1 MRDVVRRHAVRAGH
15 RSRTWSEQR
24 THVGALVRAQCSCGI
39 PTKTNASA
47 HTRTC
52 DRPLHYR
59 PILQLEDHRLVT
71 QLHEEASELHCALWL
86 VGKPVD
92 EIC

>member
-1 MRDVVRRHAVRAGH
+1 MRDLVRRHAGRAAH
-15 RSRTWSEQR
+15 RSRAWSGQR
-24 THVGALVRAQCSCGI
+24 TQGEFSCALAVQELRG

-71 QLHEEASELHCALWL
+71 QLHEEASELHGGCLAA
-86 VGKPVD
+86 VASAQR
-92 EIC
+92 